1 MAKLYE
7 SKKTHMTVASGEVVG
22 ITPDRLGVTI
32 KTQKYDSA
40 EKKSIATEITFK
52 SAVPFAEDIEVGKNA
67 TVCGF
72 FAVNPM
78 DPSAEGYQ
86 AVYASSTNSS
96 FEHGVLAVING
107 EVVFAEYREE
117 KNEDGSPKM
126 TLERVVSS
134 DDGEQ
139 KVIPP
144 KPRKPHFDIGIS
156 TEELDSETGKTRR
169 VLHTIKE
176 YPYNGDMT
184 KVERYKKLFA
194 NFNKETNPVYAT
206 IVTAPAE
213 IKPREHEYNGK
224 VYTNYYANHMGTN
237 MVDVVFEKALM
248 KETETSKDEEAPAPE
263 VSLPQGVTLP
273 DTPTVGTQPV
283 SREEINGLEE
293 DPIPEI
299 LDDDGLFAE

>member
-1 MAKLYE
+1 MKIYDN
-7 SKKTHMTVASGEVVG
+7 KKTGLSTISGKIESISDDRLNLTVKTQVYDAATKTRNDTSVPVSLESTFEENASVGQNITVVG
-22 ITPDRLGVTI
+22 FKNPRT
-32 KTQKYDSA
+32 KSYDAMFVSTGSGSFDYDA
-40 EKKSIATEITFK
+40 LSVVSGDVI
-52 SAVPFAEDIEVGKNA
+52 FA
-67 TVCGF
+67 
-72 FAVNPM
+72 
-78 DPSAEGYQ
+78 GY
-86 AVYASSTNSS
+86 N
-96 FEHGVLAVING
+96 
-107 EVVFAEYREE
+107 EE
-117 KNEDGSPKM
+117 KNEDGSVKM
-126 TLERVVSS
+126 SREYTTASGEVVAPHA
-134 DDGEQ
+134 
-139 KVIPP
+139 K
-144 KPRKPHFDIGIS
+144 KPHFDIGIS